1 MLIHIIPKYVFID
14 IITSHYPAVA
24 IIYRIVFL
32 LVASI
37 YEHEL
42 NNSKWQ
48 CTLSYWIGLTCTIC
62 CLLPATRLKLLNH
75 IVYTLQVIDSSQ
87 KELSRSHLIV
97 YTTLYGYR
105 YGLLSR
111 DTFCFLH

>member
-1 MLIHIIPKYVFID
+1 MLIRIIPKYVFID

-24 IIYRIVFL
+24 IIYHIVFL

-48 CTLSYWIGLTCTIC
+48 CALSYWISLTCATC
-62 CLLPATRLKLLNH
+62 CLLPTTRLKLLNH
-75 IVYTLQVIDSSQ
+75 IVYTLQVIDSSL
-87 KELSRSHLIV
+87 KELSRSRLIV
-97 YTTLYGYR
+97 YTTLYRYR
-105 YGLLSR
+105 YR
-111 DTFCFLH
+111 MVWVT